1 MTRNDRTL
9 RPIREPVPLPEPGA
23 DVGPALRQVMQTLR
37 QTIDVAIRER
47 GIDLSFV
54 HAMVLKTLA
63 KEPGIS
69 GAQLARRVTV
79 TAQSM
84 NGLLKSMEKLG
95 VVMREP
101 HPENR
106 RTDCWYMT
114 TFGLKQMQIGGEVVD
129 GVMGRMRASMS
140 KADTAKLVELLEKC
154 AAALQAGGEPG
165 ASSSRPAPKKP
176 SVAGRP
182 RAGTS
187 AD

>member
-1 MTRNDRTL
+1 MTRTRQTL

-23 DVGPALRQVMQTLR
+23 DLGSALRQVMQTLR
-37 QTIDVAIRER
+37 QTVDVSLRTR

-54 HAMVLKTLA
+54 QAMVLRTLA

-84 NGLLKSMEKLG
+84 NSLLRSMESLG
-95 VVMREP
+95 LVLREP

-114 TFGLKQMQIGGEVVD
+114 AVGLKLLEQAGEVVD
-129 GVMGRMRASMS
+129 GVMGRMRSSIS
-140 KADTAKLVELLEKC
+140 KADAARLVELLRQC
-154 AAALQAGGEPG
+154 AAALQSSADEKPAR
-165 ASSSRPAPKKP
+165 ASKSA
-176 SVAGRP
+176 AGRSAS
-182 RAGTS
+182 AG
-187 AD
+187 